1 MFGFTVILKSELQSM
16 KLSKKALL
24 EKSEQLLRERNEAQL
39 KMELIQMELIRYKP
53 IKDEKGKFVKKNQ

>member
-1 MFGFTVILKSELQSM
+1 MFGITVILKSDLHAL

-39 KMELIQMELIRYKP
+39 KMELLQMELIRYKP
-53 IKDEKGKFVKKNQ
+53 IKDEKGKFVKRNQ